1 MPQNTQPESFRS
13 PVMRTWVVQEDE
25 ALARQLAMEDDEFLA
40 RKMQVLYTA
49 VSELSVGGSSD
60 ADSCP

>member
-1 MPQNTQPESFRS
+1 
-13 PVMRTWVVQEDE
+13 MRTWVVQEDE

-49 VSELSVGGSSD
+49 VSQLSVGGSSD
-60 ADSCP
+60 AVACP